1 MPNLATREPFPS
13 AADRIVPPADRD
25 LQVLWRWLSVA
36 VLAGTCGLVLW
47 TLQPSLLLRN
57 TTPNGGDLGAHVW
70 FPAYLRDHLL
80 PHWRVA
86 GWSND
91 WFGGFP
97 AGQFYFPIPALI
109 TVFLD
114 AFFPYNVALKLT
126 TAIGPVLMPAGA
138 YAFGRGLR
146 LRRPGPEFFAIATVC
161 FLFFKGIATS
171 AAAGTPESAIQ
182 FNQRIMGGTLVSA
195 LAGEYSFSIALTL
208 ALFALGAIAFSVRT
222 GRRRWLAAVLVAAT
236 VLSHVVVGMFL
247 GAGAVIIVGLALT
260 RRHLRPLRMLRWAS
274 AMGAVG
280 ALLTAFWSL
289 PLVTSFAYTSNM
301 RYEKLTAY
309 AGYLLVGEFT
319 WLYVLAIVGVVFMV
333 VRLDRAACA
342 VLLLTITF
350 AVVFV
355 VWPEL
360 GAWNLR
366 FLPFAY
372 LGLFLMAAIG
382 ASETVRVAAGEFARL
397 WTGPAP
403 LASEAYADALPRA
416 ARTYRRVL
424 SGTLAVGVVGVL
436 VAGLWFNSAHKGFIP
451 FWVEWNQTGYENQ
464 AVANDTQW
472 KSNAQK
478 QYADYH
484 ALIDRLAKLPAGR
497 LLWEGGPLLDAY
509 GTPLSLML
517 LPYWTDGRIQSFEG
531 LYYESAASTPY
542 VFMAVAPLSGAGNS
556 SNPVRGLE
564 YRDIQSFDVGVDM
577 LRALGGRYYLAH
589 SDAAK
594 TAADQ
599 AAGLRLI
606 DTVPM
611 PTHNPAGPEDWNI
624 YEVRNHALVA
634 PLPVEPVV
642 VTPKAGSQAEC
653 FNLPAGSDSGPQLG
667 DWECVAA
674 GWWNDH
680 RLQFPL
686 AEGGPA
692 RWRRSTAAQ
701 ARHVTPRPLPRNRVS
716 RVRVS
721 DDRIS
726 FDVSRPG
733 VPVVVRTSYYPAW
746 VAHGA
751 RGPWR
756 LTPNLMVV
764 VPTGTHVDLRF
775 ERTATEKIGG
785 LLSLG
790 GLAGLGALVVVDVR
804 TRRRRNAHNSHEN
817 PTELSGGSPIR
828 PPDAAASTPD
838 ARAGDATM
846 VVPP

>member
-1 MPNLATREPFPS
+1 MS
-13 AADRIVPPADRD
+13 AA
-25 LQVLWRWLSVA
+25 VLI
-36 VLAGTCGLVLW
+36 GTCGLVLW
-47 TLQPSLLLRN
+47 VLEPNLLLRN

-80 PHWRVA
+80 ANWRVA

-97 AGQFYFPIPALI
+97 AGQFYFPIPALV

-114 AFFPYNVALKLT
+114 AFFPYNVALKIT

-138 YAFGRGLR
+138 YAFARGLR
-146 LRRPGPEFFAIATVC
+146 LRRPAPEFFAIATVF
-161 FLFFKGIATS
+161 FLFFKGISTD
-171 AAAGTPESAIQ
+171 AAAGTADSAIQ

-195 LAGEYSFSIALTL
+195 LAGEYSFSMALTF

-247 GAGAVIIVGLALT
+247 GVGAVIIVGMALT
-260 RRHLRPLRMLRWAS
+260 VRYRRPLRVLRWAS
-274 AMGAVG
+274 AIGAVG

-289 PLVTSFAYTSNM
+289 PLVSSFAYTANM
-301 RYEKLTAY
+301 RYTKITAY
-309 AGYLLVGEFT
+309 AGYLLVDEF
-319 WLYVLAIVGVVFMV
+319 WWVYVLAVIGVVFMV
-333 VRLDRAACA
+333 VRLDRAACI
-342 VLLLTITF
+342 VMLLTLTF

-382 ASETVRVAAGEFARL
+382 AAETARVSAGEFARL

-403 LASEAYADALPRA
+403 LAGEEYDYSAARA
-416 ARTYRRVL
+416 GRTYRTVL
-424 SGTLAVGVVGVL
+424 SGSLAVVVVVVLVVGIV
-436 VAGLWFNSAHKGFIP
+436 VTTSNKGFIP
-451 FWVEWNQTGYENQ
+451 FWVKWNETGYENQ
-464 AVANDTQW
+464 AAANDPNW

-478 QYADYH
+478 QYVDYRT
-484 ALIDRLAKLPAGR
+484 LIDRLGKLPPGR

-509 GTPLSLML
+509 GTPLALML
-517 LPYWTDGRIQSFEG
+517 LPYWTNGRIQSFEG

-542 VFMAVAPLSGAGNS
+542 VFMAVAPLSGPGNS

-564 YRDIQSFDVGVDM
+564 YRGIESFDAGVAM

-589 SDAAK
+589 SEAAK
-594 TAADQ
+594 AAADK
-599 AAGLRLI
+599 APGLALI

-611 PTHNPAGPEDWNI
+611 PTHDPAGPEDWKI
-624 YEVRNHALVA
+624 YEVRDSALVA
-634 PLPVEPVV
+634 PLGVEPIVV
-642 VTPKAGSQAEC
+642 SPKAGTQAEC
-653 FNLPAGSDSGPQLG
+653 FDLPAGSEPGPELD

-674 GWWNDH
+674 GWWSDPNN
-680 RLQFPL
+680 LGQPL
-686 AEGGPA
+686 AAGGPSS
-692 RWRRSTAAQ
+692 WRRADADRASAVA
-701 ARHVTPRPLPRNRVS
+701 PRSLLENRVS
-716 RVRVS
+716 KIRVT
-721 DDRIS
+721 DDRIR
-726 FDVSRPG
+726 FDVTRPG
-733 VPVVVRTSYYPAW
+733 LPVVVRTSYYPAW
-746 VAHGA
+746 TAHGA
-751 RGPWR
+751 KGPWR

-775 ERTATEKIGG
+775 ERTTTEKLGG

-790 GLAGLGALVVVDVR
+790 GLAGLVGLVAVDVR
-804 TRRRRNAHNSHEN
+804 TRRRRNAF
-817 PTELSGGSPIR
+817 TIR
-828 PPDAAASTPD
+828 VDAAILLEGPPNRSADDPPTTPD
-838 ARAGDATM
+838 SGSGEATM
-846 VVPP
+846 AVPP